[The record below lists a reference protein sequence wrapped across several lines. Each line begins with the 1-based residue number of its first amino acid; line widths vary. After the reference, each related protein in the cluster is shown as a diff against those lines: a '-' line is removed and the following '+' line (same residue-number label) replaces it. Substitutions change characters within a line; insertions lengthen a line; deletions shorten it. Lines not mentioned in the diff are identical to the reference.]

1 MALNPNRTITTN
13 GSPVNGIQH
22 MKNMPIDVYTA
33 NVTLT
38 DDNSEVVCDTDTVGA
53 FTVSLYA
60 GVTGNEHR
68 IVNAGTSGSAVTI
81 SPNGA
86 ELLLGANSSFMLA
99 DGESLMI
106 KYSTKGWN

>member
-13 GSPVNGIQH
+13 GVPVNGIQH

-33 NVTLT
+33 NVTLD
-38 DDNSEVVCDTDTVGA
+38 DDNSDVVCDTDTVGA
-53 FTVSLYA
+53 FTVSLPA
-60 GVTGNEHR
+60 GTTGVWYR
-68 IVNAGTSGSAVTI
+68 ISNAGIGSNLVTI

-86 ELLLGANSSFMLA
+86 ELLLGYNVDFLLSS
-99 DGESLMI
+99 GETLLI

>member
-13 GSPVNGIQH
+13 GVPVNGIQH
-22 MKNMPIDVYTA
+22 MKNLEIDVYTA

-38 DDNSEVVCDTDTVGA
+38 EDNSEVVCDTDTVGA

-60 GVTGNEHR
+60 GVVGNEHR
-68 IVNAGTSGSAVTI
+68 IVNSGIGSNLVTI

-86 ELLLGANSSFMLA
+86 ELLLGYNVDFLLA
-99 DGESLMI
+99 SGETLLI